1 MGSDQMLIDDVV
13 NMIPDM
19 TPVNKKIAKYLI
31 DNPQEF
37 GLSTVEKIADRLEIS
52 RASLVRFSR
61 LLKYKGFY
69 DLKKA
74 IQEDIRER
82 LNPYEKIKN
91 TKLDELTQEKQFDF
105 FSSIELKNIK
115 YTLKTIETKNIINFL
130 NAVTESEN
138 IFISGF
144 GMSKYLAMALVF
156 SLNNLLTKP
165 VTLLNGSMDDFIYL
179 MSQISDKS
187 CIIHYSFP
195 AYSSESI
202 FVYEESKKRGAKQ
215 ILFTD
220 SKSCPIYAG
229 SIASFIC
236 KNDSLLLTNSLVQ
249 PTIITQTLMHMLI
262 LTDKEN
268 MEGHLSETFNNEHE
282 ARTLRKEEE

>member
-1 MGSDQMLIDDVV
+1 MLIDNVV
-13 NMIPDM
+13 KMMPEM

-31 DNPQEF
+31 DHPQEF
-37 GLSTVEKIADRLEIS
+37 GLSTVEEIADRLDIS

-61 LLKYKGFY
+61 LLDFKGFY

-91 TKLDELTQEKQFDF
+91 TKLDEMTQANQFDF
-105 FSSIELKNIK
+105 FTSIELKNIK
-115 YTLKTIETKNIINFL
+115 STLNTIRTEDILNFL
-130 NAVTESEN
+130 NAVKESDN
-138 IFISGF
+138 IFVSGF
-144 GMSKYLAMALVF
+144 GLSKHLAMALVF
-156 SLNNLLTKP
+156 SLNNLLTKS
-165 VTLLNGSMDDFIYL
+165 VTLLNGSLDDFVYL
-179 MSQISDKS
+179 MTHISENS

-195 AYSSESI
+195 AYSSESV
-202 FVYEESKKRGAKQ
+202 FVYEEAKKRGAKQ

-220 SKSCPIYAG
+220 SKSCPLYSD

-236 KNDSLLLTNSLVQ
+236 KNDSVLMTNSLVQ
-249 PTIITQTLMHMLI
+249 PTLITQTLMHMLV

-268 MEGHLSETFNNEHE
+268 IENHLTEIFNSEVE
-282 ARTLRKEEE
+282 ARKKISESEK